1 MPPVHPLYK
10 KRWCDFHWR
19 KHGCSWGAACYYAHG
34 IEEYKGPRDKW
45 VEYYIKIGKA
55 YNIYPQVPIPK
66 VDALPRPDKLVTDVG
81 ASCGQ
86 ASTEVAATTTDALD
100 STDAAAHTSDPL
112 PEAVEKLATWQWLE
126 KSSMRSVIACRGQQT
141 RDQWTHAHCKE
152 KAISDRYQRPMLTR
166 APL

>member
-1 MPPVHPLYK
+1 MGGVLHQK
-10 KRWCDFHWR
+10 N
-19 KHGCSWGAACYYAHG
+19 
-34 IEEYKGPRDKW
+34 
-45 VEYYIKIGKA
+45 GKA

-66 VDALPRPDKLVTDVG
+66 VDVLPRPDKLVTDVG

-126 KSSMRSVIACRGQQT
+126 KSMRSVIACRGQQT

-152 KAISDRYQRPMLTR
+152 KAISDRCVQKAIRDR
-166 APL
+166 

>member
-1 MPPVHPLYK
+1 M
-10 KRWCDFHWR
+10 
-19 KHGCSWGAACYYAHG
+19 
-34 IEEYKGPRDKW
+34 
-45 VEYYIKIGKA
+45 EYYIKIGKA

-100 STDAAAHTSDPL
+100 STDAAAHTGDPL

-126 KSSMRSVIACRGQQT
+126 KK
-141 RDQWTHAHCKE
+141 H
-152 KAISDRYQRPMLTR
+152 AISDRLPRPTNT
-166 APL
+166 